1 MPIKTQQNCYKIEHI
16 YTQFPEGRVGIEKD
30 FEAGPITLDEFKRK
44 IEQYN
49 KTVTDESQKI
59 EIGSYAEE
67 MIKSKDFAT
76 LKKPEQMT
84 LVWLKVR
91 DLGVEKHTAIE
102 EIYRR
107 AQEFGLD
114 LLPPEAAPYLLLHH
128 INQLLGREIGISTKK
143 IIDESGS
150 PRRFELERSGWG
162 RALGGRQDS
171 KFSPSYKVVFRLR
184 PSSHKSTENK

>member
-1 MPIKTQQNCYKIEHI
+1 
-16 YTQFPEGRVGIEKD
+16 
-30 FEAGPITLDEFKRK
+30 
-44 IEQYN
+44 
-49 KTVTDESQKI
+49 
-59 EIGSYAEE
+59 

-162 RALGGRQDS
+162 RALGGARTPNSAPAIRSCFASALRRINLQKTSKIKILETLALFCFRQIFWYS
-171 KFSPSYKVVFRLR
+171 QRHKCGRWHGYGKFTNYF
-184 PSSHKSTENK
+184 NC